1 MSIFGVLA
9 LIAALAAVVA
19 LGSGVIAMAGDGE
32 VNHRTSQTWMGLRV
46 AFQAAAL
53 ILIVV
58 SMILASLS

>member
-9 LIAALAAVVA
+9 LIAALAAVIS
-19 LGSGVIAMAGDGE
+19 LGSGIIAMASDGE
-32 VNHRTSQTWMGLRV
+32 VEHRTSQTWMGLRV

-58 SMILASLS
+58 SMVLAAFS